1 MEGEREHA
9 LPGDLSQD
17 EKREKHPA
25 HTSVDVG
32 PPPIIGRN
40 CPSVVLLREEG
51 RLLSLC
57 LPTRR
62 GVYGHT
68 RLCVRRR
75 QICTN
80 TLVGRSAIS

>member
-1 MEGEREHA
+1 
-9 LPGDLSQD
+9 
-17 EKREKHPA
+17 
-25 HTSVDVG
+25 
-32 PPPIIGRN
+32 
-40 CPSVVLLREEG
+40 VLLREEG

-80 TLVGRSAIS
+80 TLVGRSAISCPNTPHATPPQHSFRSLPLFFVTKSWFFLRLWVG